1 MVLILRFLTVSFLI
15 VLASCADRGT
25 ESPTAPDGGT
35 EPPPEQGVSFRQEI
49 QPILNTR
56 CAIVGC
62 HIAPNPANGLDLSSY
77 ANLMK
82 GAGGVR
88 VVIPNDAQNST
99 IIKRLEGRETPR
111 MPLVGTPLFAEQIT
125 LIRKW
130 IDEGA
135 KEN

>member
-1 MVLILRFLTVSFLI
+1 MVLILRLLTVSFLI
-15 VLASCADRGT
+15 VLAGCADRGT
-25 ESPTAPDGGT
+25 ELPITPDDGN
-35 EPPPEQGVSFRQEI
+35 EPPPQQGVSFLQEI
-49 QPILNTR
+49 QPILNAR

-62 HIAPNPANGLDLSSY
+62 HAVPNPANGLDLSSY
-77 ANLMK
+77 TNLMK

-99 IIKRLEGRETPR
+99 IIKRLEGREMPR
-111 MPLVGTPLFAEQIT
+111 MPLVGTPLSAEQIT